1 MAKTREG
8 ELWRHFSELN
18 KIARPSGHE
27 QGALDYI
34 AKVGRAAGCE
44 VISDP
49 KVGVII
55 RAKATAG
62 RENDPAIILQ
72 GHADMVPQNDP
83 DVKHEWTKD
92 PIETEE
98 VDGWLKAKGTTLGAD
113 NGIGISAALAV
124 ITDKS
129 VSHPAIEILATR
141 EEETCMGGANALQA
155 GVLRGKILLN
165 LDSEEEGEIYIGCA
179 GGLDVD
185 ATFKGTKVETA
196 DTDIAIKVSLSGLRG
211 GHSGMDINLGRANA
225 NKLMAR
231 FLKFAAANYESMLAD
246 VQGGNMRNAIPRDAT
261 AVLTIDSEDE
271 EDFMEAVVEF
281 EDMFRSEFAETEPG
295 LTFTAEKVETPSTV
309 FYEETT
315 DDLINAL
322 QGSPCGPLKMSA
334 TVAGLVETSVNLAM
348 VKTEGDEI
356 KVVFLIRS
364 SVESEKED
372 VASTIDSIYKLA
384 GASVEFNGDYPGWK
398 PRTESKAVEMVGAA
412 MKEVL
417 GREPKITAVHAGL
430 ECGIIGAK
438 YEGLDMA
445 SFGPT
450 IRHPHSPSEKVNIET
465 VNRFWEILKRI
476 LKG

>member
-1 MAKTREG
+1 
-8 ELWRHFSELN
+8 
-18 KIARPSGHE
+18 
-27 QGALDYI
+27 
-34 AKVGRAAGCE
+34 
-44 VISDP
+44 
-49 KVGVII
+49 
-55 RAKATAG
+55 
-62 RENDPAIILQ
+62 
-72 GHADMVPQNDP
+72 
-83 DVKHEWTKD
+83 
-92 PIETEE
+92 
-98 VDGWLKAKGTTLGAD
+98 
-113 NGIGISAALAV
+113 
-124 ITDKS
+124 
-129 VSHPAIEILATR
+129 
-141 EEETCMGGANALQA
+141 
-155 GVLRGKILLN
+155 
-165 LDSEEEGEIYIGCA
+165 
-179 GGLDVD
+179 
-185 ATFKGTKVETA
+185 
-196 DTDIAIKVSLSGLRG
+196 
-211 GHSGMDINLGRANA
+211 
-225 NKLMAR
+225 MAR

-384 GASVEFNGDYPGWK
+384 GASVEFRGDYPGWK
-398 PRTESKAVEMVGAA
+398 PSPKSKAVEMVGAA

-430 ECGIIGAK
+430 ECGIIGSK